1 MKELTTREIA
11 AVKRQF
17 KNSLPAMKKI
27 ESIDQKIAKLQE
39 ERTIQQAILDGGEA
53 GIMAMTGGFRSI
65 DLITCTYEPQ
75 FNEDGTPKMDKE
87 GKYQVKNQ
95 VLTFHAPVEVPPIEG
110 NVGVD
115 FDTDSEAK
123 LLASSKVSILT
134 RLSLRRFMVILLT
147 RNLSMWAL

>member
-17 KNSLPAMKKI
+17 KNSLPAIKKI

-39 ERTIQQAILDGGEA
+39 ERAIQQAILDGGET
-53 GIMAMTGGFRSI
+53 GIMAMTGGYKSI

-75 FNEDGTPKMDKE
+75 FNEDGSPKMDKE

-95 VLTFHAPVEVPPIEG
+95 VLTFHAPIEVPSTEG
-110 NVGVD
+110 RVGSD
-115 FDTDSEAK
+115 FDLDSEAVVDEDETE
-123 LLASSKVSILT
+123 AVNAAFNPIEN
-134 RLSLRRFMVILLT
+134 I
-147 RNLSMWAL
+147 

>member
-17 KNSLPAMKKI
+17 KNSLPAIKKI

-39 ERTIQQAILDGGEA
+39 ERAIQQAILDVGEA
-53 GIMAMTGGFRSI
+53 GIMAMTGGYKSI

-75 FNEDGTPKMDKE
+75 FNEDGSPKMDKE

-95 VLTFHAPVEVPPIEG
+95 VLTFHAPIEVPSTEG
-110 NVGVD
+110 NMGSDYDV
-115 FDTDSEAK
+115 DSEAVVDEDETE
-123 LLASSKVSILT
+123 AVNAAFNPIEN
-134 RLSLRRFMVILLT
+134 I
-147 RNLSMWAL
+147 

>member
-27 ESIDQKIAKLQE
+27 E
-39 ERTIQQAILDGGEA
+39 
-53 GIMAMTGGFRSI
+53 SI

-95 VLTFHAPVEVPPIEG
+95 VLTFHAPVEVPSTEG
-110 NVGVD
+110 KVGSD
-115 FDTDSEAK
+115 FDVDSEAK
-123 LLASSKVSILT
+123 VEENETTAADAVFNPLEGLE
-134 RLSLRRFMVILLT
+134 
-147 RNLSMWAL
+147 

>member
-17 KNSLPAMKKI
+17 KNSLPAIKKI

-39 ERTIQQAILDGGEA
+39 ERAIQQAILDGGEA
-53 GIMAMTGGFRSI
+53 GIMAMTGGYKSI

-75 FNEDGTPKMDKE
+75 FNEDGSPKMDKE

-95 VLTFHAPVEVPPIEG
+95 VLTFHAPIEVPSTEG
-110 NVGVD
+110 NMGSD
-115 FDTDSEAK
+115 YDLDSEAVVDEDETE
-123 LLASSKVSILT
+123 AINAA
-134 RLSLRRFMVILLT
+134 FNPIE
-147 RNLSMWAL
+147 NI

>member
-27 ESIDQKIAKLQE
+27 ESIDQKIVKLQK
-39 ERTIQQAILDGGEA
+39 ERAIQQTILDGGET
-53 GIMAMTGGFRSI
+53 GIMAMTGGYRSI

-87 GKYQVKNQ
+87 GKYQVKTQ
-95 VLTFHAPVEVPPIEG
+95 VLTFHAPVEIPSTEDK
-110 NVGVD
+110 VGSD
-115 FDTDSEAK
+115 FDVDSEAK
-123 LLASSKVSILT
+123 VDETETVVSDASYNPIEN
-134 RLSLRRFMVILLT
+134 I
-147 RNLSMWAL
+147 

>member
-27 ESIDQKIAKLQE
+27 ESIDQKIAKLQQ
-39 ERTIQQAILDGGEA
+39 ERAIQQAILDGGET
-53 GIMAMTGGFRSI
+53 GIMAMTGGYRSV

-95 VLTFHAPVEVPPIEG
+95 ILTFHAPIEVPSTESLMSSDYDVDFEAKVDEVETSAADATFNPIEG
-110 NVGVD
+110 L
-115 FDTDSEAK
+115 E
-123 LLASSKVSILT
+123 
-134 RLSLRRFMVILLT
+134 
-147 RNLSMWAL
+147 

>member
-27 ESIDQKIAKLQE
+27 ESINARIAKLQE
-39 ERTIQQAILDGGEA
+39 ERAIQQAILDGGEA
-53 GIMAMTGGFRSI
+53 GIMAMTGGYRSV
-65 DLITCTYEPQ
+65 DLIQCDYVPQ

-95 VLTFHAPVEVPPIEG
+95 ILTFHAPVEIEEAPMEPATEVDDTPNGEVETAAADATFNPING
-110 NVGVD
+110 
-115 FDTDSEAK
+115 
-123 LLASSKVSILT
+123 LI
-134 RLSLRRFMVILLT
+134 
-147 RNLSMWAL
+147 

>member
-17 KNSLPAMKKI
+17 KNSLPAIKKI

-39 ERTIQQAILDGGEA
+39 ERAIQQAILDGGEA
-53 GIMAMTGGFRSI
+53 GIMAMTGGYKSI

-75 FNEDGTPKMDKE
+75 FNEDGSPKMDKE

-95 VLTFHAPVEVPPIEG
+95 VLTVHAPIEVPSTEG
-110 NVGVD
+110 NMGSDYDV
-115 FDTDSEAK
+115 DSEAVVDEDETE
-123 LLASSKVSILT
+123 AVNAAFNPIESI
-134 RLSLRRFMVILLT
+134 
-147 RNLSMWAL
+147 

>member
-17 KNSLPAMKKI
+17 KNSLPALKKI

-39 ERTIQQAILDGGEA
+39 ERAIQQAILDGGEA
-53 GIMAMTGGFRSI
+53 GIMAMTGGYKSI

-75 FNEDGTPKMDKE
+75 FNEDGSPKMDKE

-95 VLTFHAPVEVPPIEG
+95 VLTFHAPIEVPSTEG
-110 NVGVD
+110 NMGSDYDV
-115 FDTDSEAK
+115 DSEAVVDEDETE
-123 LLASSKVSILT
+123 AVNAAFNPIEN
-134 RLSLRRFMVILLT
+134 I
-147 RNLSMWAL
+147 

>member
-27 ESIDQKIAKLQE
+27 ESIDQKIAKLQQ
-39 ERTIQQAILDGGEA
+39 ERAIQQAILDGGET
-53 GIMAMTGGFRSI
+53 GIMAMTGGYRSV

-95 VLTFHAPVEVPPIEG
+95 ILTFHAPIEVPSIESLMGSDYDVDFEAKVDEVETPAADATFNPIEG
-110 NVGVD
+110 L
-115 FDTDSEAK
+115 E
-123 LLASSKVSILT
+123 
-134 RLSLRRFMVILLT
+134 
-147 RNLSMWAL
+147 

>member
-17 KNSLPAMKKI
+17 KNSLPAIKKI

-39 ERTIQQAILDGGEA
+39 ERAIQQAILDGGEA
-53 GIMAMTGGFRSI
+53 GIMAMTGGYKSI

-75 FNEDGTPKMDKE
+75 FNEDGSPKMDKE

-95 VLTFHAPVEVPPIEG
+95 VLTFHAPIEVPSTEG
-110 NVGVD
+110 NMGSDYDV
-115 FDTDSEAK
+115 DSEAVVDEDETE
-123 LLASSKVSILT
+123 AVNAAFNPIESI
-134 RLSLRRFMVILLT
+134 
-147 RNLSMWAL
+147 

>member
-27 ESIDQKIAKLQE
+27 ESIDAKIAKLLQE
-39 ERTIQQAILDGGEA
+39 REIQQAILDGGEA
-53 GIMAMTGGFRSI
+53 GIMAMTGGYRSI

-95 VLTFHAPVEVPPIEG
+95 VLTFHAPVKIPIPETIMG
-110 NVGVD
+110 SDYDV
-115 FDTDSEAK
+115 DSEA
-123 LLASSKVSILT
+123 
-134 RLSLRRFMVILLT
+134 MVEEATFNPIDAI
-147 RNLSMWAL
+147 NAID

>member
-27 ESIDQKIAKLQE
+27 ESINQKIAKLQE
-39 ERTIQQAILDGGEA
+39 ERAIQQAILDGGEA
-53 GIMAMTGGFRSI
+53 GIMAMTGGYKSI

-75 FNEDGTPKMDKE
+75 FNENGSPKMDKE

-95 VLTFHAPVEVPPIEG
+95 VLTFHAPIEVPSTEG
-110 NVGVD
+110 NMGSDYDV
-115 FDTDSEAK
+115 DSEAVVDEDETE
-123 LLASSKVSILT
+123 AVNAAFNPIEN
-134 RLSLRRFMVILLT
+134 I
-147 RNLSMWAL
+147 

>member
-39 ERTIQQAILDGGEA
+39 ERAIQQAILDGGEA
-53 GIMAMTGGFRSI
+53 GIMAMTGGYRSI

-95 VLTFHAPVEVPPIEG
+95 VLTFHAPVEVPSTEG
-110 NVGVD
+110 KVGAD
-115 FDTDSEAK
+115 FDVDSEAK
-123 LLASSKVSILT
+123 VEEAETTAADAVFNPLEGLE
-134 RLSLRRFMVILLT
+134 
-147 RNLSMWAL
+147 

>member
-1 MKELTTREIA
+1 MKELSTREIA

-27 ESIDQKIAKLQE
+27 ESIDQKIAKLQQE
-39 ERTIQQAILDGGEA
+39 KAIQQAILDGGEA
-53 GIMAMTGGFRSI
+53 GIMAMTGGYRSV

-95 VLTFHAPVEVPPIEG
+95 VLTFHAPIEVPEIPTAYG
-110 NVGVD
+110 SDYDV
-115 FDTDSEAK
+115 DSEAMVGETE
-123 LLASSKVSILT
+123 SKAEDATFNPI
-134 RLSLRRFMVILLT
+134 I
-147 RNLSMWAL
+147 NY

>member
-17 KNSLPAMKKI
+17 KNSLPAIKKI

-39 ERTIQQAILDGGEA
+39 ERAIQQAILDGGEA
-53 GIMAMTGGFRSI
+53 GIMAMTGGYKSI

-75 FNEDGTPKMDKE
+75 FNEDGSPKMDKE

-95 VLTFHAPVEVPPIEG
+95 VLTFHAPIEVPSTEG
-110 NVGVD
+110 NMGSDYDV
-115 FDTDSEAK
+115 DSEAVVDEDETE
-123 LLASSKVSILT
+123 AINAA
-134 RLSLRRFMVILLT
+134 FNPIE
-147 RNLSMWAL
+147 NI

>member
-17 KNSLPAMKKI
+17 KNSLPAIKKI

-39 ERTIQQAILDGGEA
+39 ERAIQQAILDGGEA
-53 GIMAMTGGFRSI
+53 GIMAMTGGYKSI

-75 FNEDGTPKMDKE
+75 FNEDGSPKMDKE

-95 VLTFHAPVEVPPIEG
+95 VLTFHAPIEVSSTEG
-110 NVGVD
+110 NMGSDYNV
-115 FDTDSEAK
+115 DSEAVVDEDETE
-123 LLASSKVSILT
+123 AVNAAFNPIEN
-134 RLSLRRFMVILLT
+134 I
-147 RNLSMWAL
+147 

>member
-87 GKYQVKNQ
+87 GKYQIKNQ
-95 VLTFHAPVEVPPIEG
+95 VLTFHAITDVPFTGGEKTG
-110 NVGVD
+110 TD
-115 FDTDSEAK
+115 FDIDSKAKVDEVETTATDAAFNPLNGLE
-123 LLASSKVSILT
+123 
-134 RLSLRRFMVILLT
+134 
-147 RNLSMWAL
+147 

>member
-1 MKELTTREIA
+1 MRELTTREIA

-27 ESIDQKIAKLQE
+27 ESIDQKIAKLCE

-53 GIMAMTGGFRSI
+53 GIMAMTGGFKSI

-87 GKYQVKNQ
+87 GKYQIKNQ

-110 NVGVD
+110 NAGVD
-115 FDTDSEAK
+115 FDTDSKARVDEVETTATDAAFNP
-123 LLASSKVSILT
+123 LGELE
-134 RLSLRRFMVILLT
+134 
-147 RNLSMWAL
+147 

>member
-39 ERTIQQAILDGGEA
+39 ERAIQQAILDGGEA
-53 GIMAMTGGFRSI
+53 GIMAMTGGYKSI

-75 FNEDGTPKMDKE
+75 FNEDGSPKMDKE

-95 VLTFHAPVEVPPIEG
+95 VLTFHAPIEVPSTEG
-110 NVGVD
+110 NMGSDYDV
-115 FDTDSEAK
+115 DSEAVVDEDETE
-123 LLASSKVSILT
+123 AVNAAFNPIEN
-134 RLSLRRFMVILLT
+134 I
-147 RNLSMWAL
+147 

>member
-39 ERTIQQAILDGGEA
+39 ERAIQQAILDGGET
-53 GIMAMTGGFRSI
+53 GIMAMTGGYKSI

-87 GKYQVKNQ
+87 GKYQVRNQ
-95 VLTFHAPVEVPPIEG
+95 VLTFHAPVEVPIAEDIMG
-110 NVGVD
+110 SD
-115 FDTDSEAK
+115 YDIDSEAK
-123 LLASSKVSILT
+123 VDEVETSVADAPYNPIDDIED
-134 RLSLRRFMVILLT
+134 FD
-147 RNLSMWAL
+147 